1 MTRIIDLHNLE
12 LYEALNVAEIAINE
26 GIVQQEERLD
36 LIHGI
41 GDGILKKELHSML
54 ENYSNVIE
62 RFELDPLNPGRTKV
76 FF

>member
-1 MTRIIDLHNLE
+1 MSKVVDLHNLE
-12 LYEALNVAEIAINE
+12 LYEALKVAEAAVNE
-26 GIVQQEERLD
+26 GIVQKQEKLD

-54 ENYSNVIE
+54 ENYSNVIDK
-62 RFELDPLNPGRTKV
+62 FELDPFNPGRTKV